1 MKKETKNRKKMI
13 LISVVCLMV
22 LINFFAVSTTVK
34 ADIGPKPSVVIEVI
48 GFEEKEYYVTLLSE
62 RDSTGPWSYGNKYYD
77 YMGEEWVFEE
87 FEKYQDKDG
96 YYFLS
101 FMEDCSED
109 DTFEWTYYPP
119 QKFKVL
125 IYTTEDKQFYC
136 SEEIYERYA
145 FDSYFQVIISNDEK
159 IGNTITAQKSY
170 DFSMEIFSLIISLN
184 YSPLCGES
192 S

>member
-1 MKKETKNRKKMI
+1 MKKEEYYRINGGEGYEEYA
-13 LISVVCLMV
+13 CLFDG
-22 LINFFAVSTTVK
+22 NHYFFAIPVTVK
-34 ADIGPKPSVVIEVI
+34 ADMGPKPSVVIEVT
-48 GFEEKEYYVTLLSE
+48 GFEGKEYYVTLLSE
-62 RDSTGPWSYGNKYYD
+62 RDSTGPWSHGNEYYD

-125 IYTTEDKQFYC
+125 IYTADDKQFYC

-145 FDSYFQVIISNDEK
+145 FDSYFKVIISNDGKTDDDTERV
-159 IGNTITAQKSY
+159 
-170 DFSMEIFSLIISLN
+170 
-184 YSPLCGES
+184 
-192 S
+192 